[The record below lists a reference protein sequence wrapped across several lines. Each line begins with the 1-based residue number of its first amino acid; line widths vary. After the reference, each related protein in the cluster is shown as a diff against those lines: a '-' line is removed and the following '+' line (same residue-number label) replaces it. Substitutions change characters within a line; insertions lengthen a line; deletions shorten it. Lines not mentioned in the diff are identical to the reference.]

1 MTLPATFQSPTRPGV
16 LGSSSI
22 LPENLIGNPLG
33 GGNLTSILVALI
45 EPSFRLMP
53 STSTIAPMATRPRD
67 WSILVSAVTL
77 TFDLPTC
84 HWPKN
89 PSVVGRLMIGPITS
103 APLLSPSYIADA
115 PLIGHE
121 PSRNA
126 ATISN
131 AANPFRAEII
141 VIVFTTVRFVVVSFR
156 GESDTLTRTFSS
168 ANKNIGYQFRAGVY
182 AIQRQASGKGFRS
195 LSGRVE

>member
-1 MTLPATFQSPTRPGV
+1 SPTRPGV

-33 GGNLTSILVALI
+33 GGNLTSISVALI
-45 EPSFRLMP
+45 EPSFCLTP
-53 STSTIAPMATRPRD
+53 STSTIAPTATRPRD

-84 HWPKN
+84 HWPMK
-89 PSVVGRLMIGPITS
+89 PSVLGRLTIGPITS

-115 PLIGHE
+115 PLIGHK

-126 ATISN
+126 TTISN

-141 VIVFTTVRFVVVSFR
+141 IIVFTPVRSVVV
-156 GESDTLTRTFSS
+156 
-168 ANKNIGYQFRAGVY
+168 
-182 AIQRQASGKGFRS
+182 
-195 LSGRVE
+195 